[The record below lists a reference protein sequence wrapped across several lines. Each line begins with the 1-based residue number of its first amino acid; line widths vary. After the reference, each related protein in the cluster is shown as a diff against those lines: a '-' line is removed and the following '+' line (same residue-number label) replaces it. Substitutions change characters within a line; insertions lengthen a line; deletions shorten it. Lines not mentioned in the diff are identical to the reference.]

1 MDYNFSIIQRQ
12 SPIGI
17 VVLLFKEVFKFF
29 KAIGLLLLIW
39 IFRKYELILE
49 YPLYFFL
56 GMLGIIILSL
66 VFGMVLYRNF
76 VFYIDEEEQAFVL
89 RQGVFRKKQSIVHFK
104 NIEQVNL
111 SQGVLAQAL
120 DFYQLEIETSASAK
134 AEITLFAL
142 DESKA
147 LALKETLLAHSGKAI
162 VTATDQPIEVSLGD
176 TIKISHARLLLASL
190 FTNYG
195 NGLLLTFAFLFTF
208 WSQLDDLFLASKY
221 EDQIFDY
228 ATNQTYDKYIIALF
242 LFLLVPFIINIVR
255 YGVRYFRYQIGLNR
269 IGELHLEYGLT
280 NLQNRIIKT
289 GKIQQI
295 DIQENFI
302 LKKIG
307 IVFLWL
313 KQISV
318 LDGKKNQG
326 MIHMPGLTKLEAETI
341 LEQWQNQA
349 TTIKETATMY
359 RPHRRKILM
368 RMIQRSILI
377 LPVGA
382 VLLYNHAEMPM
393 AVWIIYALF
402 GLMMYSI
409 PALAYRNER
418 LYLSDEYILHQSGVW
433 EITQTIMP
441 MYKVQS
447 VRYSQK
453 TWHKKRGLSSL
464 SIINAAGSIDLHV
477 YDILLMKALRD
488 HLLFQVSAQPKNW
501 LS

>member
-1 MDYNFSIIQRQ
+1 MDYNFSAVQRQ
-12 SPIGI
+12 SPVGI
-17 VVLLFKEVFKFF
+17 VVLLFKEILKFF

-56 GMLGIIILSL
+56 GMIGL
-66 VFGMVLYRNF
+66 VVLALMAGVILYRNF

-89 RQGVFRKKQSIVHFK
+89 KQGVFRKKQSIVHFK

-134 AEITLFAL
+134 AEISIFAL
-142 DESKA
+142 DEPKA
-147 LALKETLLAHSGKAI
+147 IALKETLMVRSGKTIAADE
-162 VTATDQPIEVSLGD
+162 VTPIENAPDES
-176 TIKISHARLLLASL
+176 IKISNARLLLASL

-195 NGLLLTFAFLFTF
+195 NGVLVTFAFLFTF
-208 WSQLDDLFLASKY
+208 WSQLDDLFLVGNY
-221 EDQIFDY
+221 EEKIFDF
-228 ATNQTYDKYIIALF
+228 AANQTYDKYFVALF
-242 LFLLVPFIINIVR
+242 IFLLVPFIINLVR
-255 YGVRYFRYQIGLNR
+255 YGVRYFRYQIGMKR
-269 IGELHLEYGLT
+269 AGELHLEYGLT

-318 LDGKKNQG
+318 MDGKKNQG
-326 MIHMPGLTKLEAETI
+326 MIHMPGLTKLEAEAI
-341 LEQWQNQA
+341 LTQWQSQSI
-349 TTIKETATMY
+349 TIKEQADLF

-368 RMIQRSILI
+368 RMIQRSIII

-382 VLLYNHAEMPM
+382 ILLYNHAEIPT
-393 AVWIIYALF
+393 AVWIIYGVLS
-402 GLMMYSI
+402 LLMYSI
-409 PALAYRNER
+409 PALSFRNER
-418 LYLSDEYILHQSGVW
+418 LYITDEYILYQYGIW
-433 EITQTIMP
+433 EITHTIMP
-441 MYKVQS
+441 MYKVQK
-447 VRYSQK
+447 VTYSQK
-453 TWHKKRGLSSL
+453 AWHKKHGLSSL
-464 SIINAAGSIDLHV
+464 SITNASGSIDLHV
-477 YDILLMKALRD
+477 YDIQVIKALRD
-488 HLLFQVSAQPKNW
+488 HLLYQVSAQPKDW